1 MAEQQAE
8 QQTGE
13 QLDRESDNAT
23 ALGAAI
29 LPWSLSK
36 GAGQRYSGAA
46 SSCRSIAFP
55 VASPLPPPPAP
66 PNRERPLRWLLSR
79 RVLWR
84 RVLGSAAAAA
94 ALLTALALFLPDRRS
109 AWDQAA
115 LTRGQRPPEDPV
127 TLSLWAN
134 ELAPL
139 LREAEALGSIPRQ
152 REPLVRWLE
161 AQCGITLRL
170 QALQRRYGKRV
181 ETASE
186 MGRPPYCEDLPQ
198 VRRAFTAAHKP

>member
-1 MAEQQAE
+1 MRRLVWR
-8 QQTGE
+8 GV
-13 QLDRESDNAT
+13 
-23 ALGAAI
+23 
-29 LPWSLSK
+29 LS
-36 GAGQRYSGAA
+36 
-46 SSCRSIAFP
+46 
-55 VASPLPPPPAP
+55 
-66 PNRERPLRWLLSR
+66 
-79 RVLWR
+79 R

-94 ALLTALALFLPDRRS
+94 ALLTGLTLFVPDRRS

-115 LTRGQRPPEDPV
+115 LTRGLRPPEDPV

-181 ETASE
+181 ETAAE

-198 VRRAFTAAHKP
+198 VRRAFTAPEKP